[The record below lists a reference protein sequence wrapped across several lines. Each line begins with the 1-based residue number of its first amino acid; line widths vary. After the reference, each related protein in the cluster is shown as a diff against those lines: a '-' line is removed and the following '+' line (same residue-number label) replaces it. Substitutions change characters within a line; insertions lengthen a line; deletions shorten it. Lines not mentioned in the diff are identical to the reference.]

1 MKIDWK
7 GKNDSAYDIVGNIL
21 EKWCEYNNYYCDMM
35 VLLGIDG
42 VEEKVI
48 AECNIPGG
56 WTWGWDWFEGG
67 EIELLGLCPVDE
79 VIIPEKY
86 MLKDK

>member
-7 GKNDSAYDIVGNIL
+7 EKNDNPYHMAENVI

-35 VLLGIDG
+35 VLLKIDG
-42 VEEKVI
+42 LEEKVYLEYDFI
-48 AECNIPGG
+48 GG
-56 WTWGWDWFEGG
+56 WAWEWDWFEGG
-67 EIELLGLCPVDE
+67 EIELLGFCPVDE

-86 MLKDK
+86 MIKD